1 MKYFVVLAIS
11 MFLFSCAAFAQ
22 DMEGGMQDMPKKQMM
37 QQGRRQMQNPEEMIE
52 KRIEMLTKRFNLTAE
67 QQAKVKEILTASGA
81 EAKAIAQEVQQKIK
95 EIRERDKQAIDAI
108 LTDEQKAG
116 AKEQRQGGGQG
127 MPVHE
132 GMPQETGY

>member
-11 MFLFSCAAFAQ
+11 LFLVSSAAFAQ
-22 DMEGGMQDMPKKQMM
+22 DTEGGMQGMQKKQMM
-37 QQGRRQMQNPEEMIE
+37 QQGRQQMQNPEEMIA
-52 KRIEMLTKRFNLTAE
+52 KRVEMLTRHFNLTAE

-108 LTDEQKAG
+108 LTEEQKAN
-116 AKEQRQGGGQG
+116 AKEQRQGGGQQ
-127 MPVHE
+127 MPPMQE
-132 GMPQETGY
+132 GMSQ